1 MHARVSPM
9 SQSEVSLNDLAR
21 AFAQMLPGAKDV
33 FLHNPSLAETEAL
46 RSESVF
52 ALNLVSSTGTMQQT
66 SGKLPITI
74 ERHLN
79 TGQLPLPSKL
89 FAGAWLRFDHV
100 PDEKIITY
108 ALRLVVPRGLV
119 VIVAPSSTDLEAH
132 LNDISTAADSQAPD
146 VKILGAATIKT
157 ISRMQATLLI
167 CLKAIHPEPT
177 HPDCTFCL
185 PSRFDVNKQVSLPGA
200 SAALWGDEEFLV
212 VPDVAP
218 IERGHL
224 LLVSTKHWF
233 SMGAIPDSSYQFLD
247 RHVTRL
253 ERTMRLGFGKE
264 AIFIEHGA
272 TRPHE
277 AGSCIDH
284 AHWHCLPDVGAI
296 MDNLARMGMHAV
308 SAPLLAAKELT
319 ERKQPYFLVRKDG
332 EHWFF
337 PGTGLPCQFL
347 RLTASYTGSR
357 TNPRWQHVI
366 NSRDNRGRYADTLK
380 CALPAAD
387 TILREISSGSCQRE
401 VLPEETMGA

>member
-1 MHARVSPM
+1 M
-9 SQSEVSLNDLAR
+9 
-21 AFAQMLPGAKDV
+21 
-33 FLHNPSLAETEAL
+33 FLHNPSLAEAAAL

-52 ALNLVSSTGTMQQT
+52 GLRLVSSTGTMRQT
-66 SGKLPITI
+66 SGKLPMMI
-74 ERHLN
+74 ERHLS
-79 TGQLPLPSKL
+79 TGQLPLSSQL

-100 PDEKIITY
+100 PDEHIIRY

-119 VIVAPSSTDLEAH
+119 VVVAPPSTDLKTH
-132 LNDISTAADSQAPD
+132 LNDISTDDDSQSPE
-146 VKILGAATIKT
+146 VKILGTATIKA
-157 ISRMQATLLI
+157 ISSMQATLLI
-167 CLKAIHPEPT
+167 RVKTRHPKT
-177 HPDCTFCL
+177 SQPDCSFCP
-185 PSRFDVNKQVSLPGA
+185 PSRFDVNKRARLPGA

-233 SMGAIPDSSYQFLD
+233 SMGAIPHSSYQFLD
-247 RHVTRL
+247 RHATRL
-253 ERTMRLGFGKE
+253 ERTMRLGFGKK

-284 AHWHCLPDVGAI
+284 AHWHCLPDAGTV

-308 SAPLLAAKELT
+308 SGPLLRAKEFH
-319 ERKQPYFLVRKDG
+319 ERDQPYFLVRQNG

-347 RLTASYTGSR
+347 RLTASYSGSHA
-357 TNPRWQHVI
+357 NPRWQHVL
-366 NSRDNRGRYADTLK
+366 NSRDNRERYADTLK
-380 CALPAAD
+380 YALPAAD
-387 TILREISSGSCQRE
+387 TILREIGPGSYQQE